1 MSGHVDGQ
9 SGTSANH
16 GNGTA
21 SPEGS
26 PTPGAGTEGR
36 IWTFL
41 SNHGHVL
48 ILLSQ
53 NPEIRLRD
61 VASKVGIT
69 ERAATGIINDLV
81 ASGYVSR
88 TKDGRRNRYTV
99 HKNRRFR
106 HPQEADHSID
116 ELLRIFESR

>member
-1 MSGHVDGQ
+1 MNGHVDAQ
-9 SGTSANH
+9 SGSSAQ
-16 GNGTA
+16 
-21 SPEGS
+21 
-26 PTPGAGTEGR
+26 TPGASSETTSGAGGNPVEGR
-36 IWTFL
+36 TWTFL

-81 ASGYVSR
+81 DSGYVHR

-99 HKNRRFR
+99 HKNQHFR
-106 HPQEADHSID
+106 HPQEANHSID
-116 ELLRIFESR
+116 ELLRIFQ